1 MSMEIKKVLA
11 AGAFGL
17 AAYAMSG
24 AVSAQTI
31 TTCDSA
37 TDSDWNCVQYQDGT
51 STTYV
56 NAPDNVWFGPS
67 GDDTTSFRFEGD
79 SVLSYSFFGADCGL
93 IVDGQL
99 KYNEAADTVQIRV
112 TDAEAVAG
120 DSLCNSIFLEEFPW
134 TSDVIDGN
142 PADVHTPA
150 GGSTTGTLN
159 DVVISLFSSGAGT
172 CTGDLGNVQFR
183 NGDPITL
190 ASFFSFSGSVGACS
204 VNGDVYAEDGTDVNA
219 Y

>member
-11 AGAFGL
+11 AGAFGI

-24 AVSAQTI
+24 SVAAQTI

-51 STTYV
+51 STTYI
-56 NAPDNVWFGPS
+56 NAPDNEWFGPS
-67 GDDTTSFRFEGD
+67 GDDSDSFRFEGD
-79 SVLSYSFFGADCGL
+79 SRLSYSFFGADCGL

-99 KYNEAADTVQIRV
+99 KYDESADTIQIRV
-112 TDAEAVAG
+112 TNAEAVAG
-120 DSLCNSIFLEEFPW
+120 DSLCNSIYLEGFPW

-142 PADVHTPA
+142 PDDVHTPA

-159 DVVISLFSSGAGT
+159 NVEISLFGSGNGT
-172 CTGDLGNVQFR
+172 CVGSLGNVVFQ

-190 ASFFSFSGSVGACS
+190 ASFFSFDGSVESCS
-204 VNGDVYAEDGTDVNA
+204 VEGDVYADENNDVNA